1 MESNETRRVIDHEP
15 ARWVEN
21 PETGEGSWAATTEDG
36 WPVLASGAIEG
47 CSCGECEGR
56 EDWSE

>member
-1 MESNETRRVIDHEP
+1 MQKIDHQP
-15 ARWVEN
+15 ARWTEN
-21 PETGEGSWAATTEDG
+21 PETGVGAYAATTEDG
-36 WPVLASGAIEG
+36 YAVLASGAIEG